1 MEKEFE
7 AYYSKGST
15 WLFFA
20 FVVVLLIIPLLFWPF
35 WIPEFT
41 LMFIITIS
49 IFCVIFLVVFNMLI
63 TAMKKDGL
71 ALSVENGA
79 LVLHKRKTV
88 TIPLK
93 DIVKITMSEA
103 ISFDISVKHANGR
116 CSLHCFIKDQGTKKQ
131 EFVSLLEKKG
141 IRVELVYIS

>member
-1 MEKEFE
+1 MKKEFE
-7 AYYSKGST
+7 AYYSKGSAWIFFVLT
-15 WLFFA
+15 VIFLIGIVLFS
-20 FVVVLLIIPLLFWPF
+20 VF
-35 WIPEFT
+35 WIPELS
-41 LMFIITIS
+41 LMFIIVLS
-49 IFCVIFLVVFNMLI
+49 VCCAIFLGIFI
-63 TAMKKDGL
+63 TFLKKDGL

-93 DIVKITMSEA
+93 DIIKITMSEA

-141 IRVELVYIS
+141 IRVERVNIS

>member
-1 MEKEFE
+1 MASF
-7 AYYSKGST
+7 
-15 WLFFA
+15 L
-20 FVVVLLIIPLLFWPF
+20 
-35 WIPEFT
+35 
-41 LMFIITIS
+41 
-49 IFCVIFLVVFNMLI
+49 FCVIFLVVFNMLI

-93 DIVKITMSEA
+93 DIVTMSEA